1 MPKPRYKTTNWK
13 QYNKA
18 LINRGSL
25 TFWIDEEA
33 IRQWKQSKQDK
44 RGRPRQFSDLA
55 ITTALM
61 VKRVFSMPLRAL
73 QGFIDS
79 VFSLANVPIVC
90 PHYSCISR
98 RAKQVEVSFKPKTRG
113 AIQHLAI
120 DATGLKVYGEGEWK
134 VKKHGTDGKHRVW
147 RKLHLAV
154 DTSTHEV
161 VAAELSL
168 SNVTDAEVLPNLLK
182 QTRRRIIE
190 ISGDG
195 AYDTRDCHDAIRFKR
210 AVPLIPPREGAA
222 FWENGHPRNL
232 AVGCQKLYGS
242 NNKWKKLYGSNNKWK
257 KRYGYHKRSLS
268 ETAMYRVKQLLGG
281 RLSLRN
287 YNAQVGETYA
297 MIKALNKLTGLG
309 MPETQCLV

>member
-33 IRQWKQSKQDK
+33 IRQWKQSKQNK

-134 VKKHGTDGKHRVW
+134 VKKHGTDGKRRVW

-154 DTSTHEV
+154 DTSTHEI

-195 AYDTRDCHDAIRFKR
+195 AYNTRDCHEAIRFKR
-210 AVPLIPPREGAA
+210 AIPLIPPREGAA

-242 NNKWKKLYGSNNKWK
+242 NNKWKK
-257 KRYGYHKRSLS
+257 RYGYHKRSLS
-268 ETAMYRVKQLLGG
+268 ETTMYRVKQLLGG
-281 RLSLRN
+281 RLNLRN

-297 MIKALNKLTGLG
+297 MIKALNKLTELG
-309 MPETQCLV
+309 MPETQCIV

>member
-33 IRQWKQSKQDK
+33 IRQWKQSKQNK

-134 VKKHGTDGKHRVW
+134 VKKHGTDGKRRVW

-154 DTSTHEV
+154 DTSTHEI

-182 QTRRRIIE
+182 QTRRRTIE

-195 AYDTRDCHDAIRFKR
+195 AYDTRDCHEAIRFKR
-210 AVPLIPPREGAA
+210 AIPLIPPREGAA

-242 NNKWKKLYGSNNKWK
+242 NNKWKK
-257 KRYGYHKRSLS
+257 RYGYHKRSLS
-268 ETAMYRVKQLLGG
+268 ETTMYRVKQLLGG
-281 RLSLRN
+281 RLNLRN

-297 MIKALNKLTGLG
+297 MIKALNKLTELG
-309 MPETQCLV
+309 MPETQCIV

>member
-1 MPKPRYKTTNWK
+1 MPKPCYKTTNWK
-13 QYNKA
+13 QYNQS

-33 IRQWKQSKQDK
+33 ISGWAQSKQNK
-44 RGRPRQFSDLA
+44 RGRPRRFSDLA

-79 VFSLANVPIVC
+79 IFRLAHVPLSC
-90 PHYSCISR
+90 PHYTCISR
-98 RAKQVEVSFKPKTRG
+98 RAKQVEVSFKTKARG

-120 DATGLKVYGEGEWK
+120 DTTGLKVYGEGEWK
-134 VKKHGTDGKHRVW
+134 VKKHGTDGKRRVW
-147 RKLHLAV
+147 RKLHIAV
-154 DTSTHEV
+154 DTSTHEII
-161 VAAELSL
+161 AAELSL
-168 SNVTDAEVLPNLLK
+168 STVTDGEVLPNLLK
-182 QTRRRIIE
+182 QTRRSILE
-190 ISGDG
+190 VSGDG
-195 AYDTRDCHDAIRFKR
+195 AYDTRACRAAIKMKR
-210 AVPLIPPREGAA
+210 AVALIPPREGAA
-222 FWENGHPRNL
+222 FWERGHPRNL

-242 NNKWKKLYGSNNKWK
+242 NKYWKE
-257 KRYGYHKRSLS
+257 RYGYHKRSLS

-309 MPETQCLV
+309 MPETCRID

>member
-1 MPKPRYKTTNWK
+1 MNYPSLMPKPRCKTTNWK

-25 TFWIDEEA
+25 TFWMDEEA
-33 IRQWKQSKQDK
+33 IHQWKQSKQDK

-61 VKRVFSMPLRAL
+61 VKRVFSMPLRLL

-79 VFSLANVPIVC
+79 VFSLANVPIVY

-98 RAKQVEVSFKPKTRG
+98 RAKQIEVLFKPKTSG

-120 DATGLKVYGEGEWK
+120 DATCLKVYGEGEWK
-134 VKKHGTDGKHRVW
+134 VKKHGTDGKRRVW

-154 DTSTHEV
+154 DTGTHEI

-210 AVPLIPPREGAA
+210 AIPLIPPREGAA

-232 AVGCQKLYGS
+232 AVGCQKLYG
-242 NNKWKKLYGSNNKWK
+242 YNNKWK
-257 KRYGYHKRSLS
+257 KRYGYHRRSLS

-309 MPETQCLV
+309 IPEAQLKVF

>member
-120 DATGLKVYGEGEWK
+120 DATGLKVYGEVEWK
-134 VKKHGTDGKHRVW
+134 VKKHGIDGKRRVW

-154 DTSTHEV
+154 DTSTHEI

-168 SNVTDAEVLPNLLK
+168 LNVTDAEVLPNLLK

-232 AVGCQKLYGS
+232 AVGCQR
-242 NNKWKKLYGSNNKWK
+242 LYGSNNKWK

-268 ETAMYRVKQLLGG
+268 ETVMYRVKKLLGG

-309 MPETQCLV
+309 MPETQCVV

>member
-33 IRQWKQSKQDK
+33 IRQWKQSKQNK

-134 VKKHGTDGKHRVW
+134 VKKHGTDGKRRVW

-154 DTSTHEV
+154 DTSTHEI

-195 AYDTRDCHDAIRFKR
+195 AYDTRDCHEAIRFKR
-210 AVPLIPPREGAA
+210 AIALIPPREGAA

-242 NNKWKKLYGSNNKWK
+242 NNKWKK
-257 KRYGYHKRSLS
+257 RYGYHKRSLS
-268 ETAMYRVKQLLGG
+268 ET
-281 RLSLRN
+281 
-287 YNAQVGETYA
+287 
-297 MIKALNKLTGLG
+297 
-309 MPETQCLV
+309 